1 MSLWFKLFVTSLV
14 FWFPGLFLWIEGKS
28 RRVRAFGKLTFIGCA
43 LLVILAVLG
52 GVWTS

>member
-1 MSLWFKLFVTSLV
+1 MSLWFKLFITGLV
-14 FWFPGLFLWIEGKS
+14 FLFPGTFIWTEGTS
-28 RRVRAFGKLTFIGCA
+28 GRVKAFGKLTLIGCA